1 MDRELKLELMH
12 AEARQKLINDLMLWS
27 EKSENGGEY
36 CFSVNGCRM
45 WLSHKE
51 AQSVIVAIRTAINDK
66 LYLLRQQAADKQ
78 TQTIKWEE

>member
-1 MDRELKLELMH
+1 MERELKLEIMH
-12 AEARQKLINDLMLWS
+12 AEARQKFINDLMLWS

-51 AQSVIVAIRTAINDK
+51 AQSVIFTIRTAINDK

>member
-1 MDRELKLELMH
+1 MERELKLEIMH
-12 AEARQKLINDLMLWS
+12 AEARQKFINDLMLWS

-45 WLSHKE
+45 WMSHKE

-66 LYLLRQQAADKQ
+66 LDFLHQQAADKK

>member
-1 MDRELKLELMH
+1 MERELKLEIMH
-12 AEARQKLINDLMLWS
+12 TEARQKFINDLMLWS

-51 AQSVIVAIRTAINDK
+51 AQSVIFAIRTAINYK
-66 LYLLRQQAADKQ
+66 LDMLLQQAADKQ